1 MSTDSGDKAVVKAV
15 VDQAKA
21 MLADA
26 AEQEE
31 QLDLLEPLTADDIEA
46 ARARLGMGAGKVAVL
61 REARRG
67 RGRPKGVP
75 NRRTEDFR
83 RYLLRFGQHPAITM
97 MQIQSTPAE
106 ELVAQ
111 SNLIDVPKRQMSLH
125 DAQSLRVRCAEALLP
140 YLESKQ
146 PVAVDATF
154 RGVMVVE
161 EMGGP
166 AAGPVVTLDG
176 EPIVLPLRDEGE
188 IE

>member
-1 MSTDSGDKAVVKAV
+1 MSTETGDNAVVKAM
-15 VDQAKA
+15 VDQAKG

-31 QLDLLEPLTADDIEA
+31 QLELLEPLTAQDIED
-46 ARARLGMGAGKVAVL
+46 ARERLGAGAGKVAVL
-61 REARRG
+61 SEARRG
-67 RGRPKGVP
+67 RGRPKGVQ

-83 RYLLRFGQHPAITM
+83 RYIQRFGQHPAITL

-111 SNLIDVPKRQMSLH
+111 SSLIDTPKRQMSLH

-146 PVAVDATF
+146 PVAVDATI
-154 RGVMVVE
+154 RGVIVIDEFMS
-161 EMGGP
+161 GDR
-166 AAGPVVTLDG
+166 GPVVTIDG
-176 EPIVLPLRDEGE
+176 EPLGVLPFEEDVA
-188 IE
+188 

>member
-1 MSTDSGDKAVVKAV
+1 MSTETGDKAVVKAI
-15 VDQAKA
+15 VDSGKA
-21 MLADA
+21 LLADA

-31 QLDLLEPLTADDIEA
+31 QLELLEPLTAEDIEA
-46 ARARLGMGAGKVAVL
+46 AQERLGMSAGKVAVL

-67 RGRPKGVP
+67 RGRPKGVQ

-111 SNLIDVPKRQMSLH
+111 SSLIDVPKRQMSLH

-146 PVAVDATF
+146 PVAVDATI

-161 EMGGP
+161 EFGSGHRAP
-166 AAGPVVTLDG
+166 GVVIDG
-176 EPIVLPLRDEGE
+176 EPLGVMPFGDDE
-188 IE
+188 

>member
-1 MSTDSGDKAVVKAV
+1 MSTESGDNAVVKAV

-26 AEQEE
+26 ADQEE

-46 ARARLGMGAGKVAVL
+46 ARKRLGAGAGKVAVL

-67 RGRPKGVP
+67 RGRPKGVQ

-111 SNLIDVPKRQMSLH
+111 SSLIDTPKRQMSLH

-146 PVAVDATF
+146 PVAVDATI

-161 EMGGP
+161 EIGSGQT
-166 AAGPVVTLDG
+166 GPVVTIDG
-176 EPIVLPLRDEGE
+176 EPLGVMLEGE
-188 IE
+188 DLS